1 MLILSRKPGESIV
14 LGMVSFAAMAGPGP
28 MPPVPRGDGPSG
40 GGEAGPAACPAL
52 ASDSGPSGGRRGR
65 AGSGGPGDRP
75 PIECSG
81 SGSAD

>member
-1 MLILSRKPGESIV
+1 MILSRKPGEAIV
-14 LGMVSFAAMAGPGP
+14 LGMTSFAAMASRPEP

-40 GGEAGPAACPAL
+40 GGETGPAACPAL
-52 ASDSGPSGGRRGR
+52 AADSGPSVGRRGR
-65 AGSGGPGDRP
+65 AGPGGPSDRP